1 MRKEAVGESV
11 LSAVGETPL
20 VALDRLAKGLK
31 GRVLAKLEYLNPGSS
46 VKDRPALRIIE
57 DARKSGGLKPGQ
69 TVIERTSG
77 NMGTGLAICC
87 AVLGY
92 PLVVVMSEGNS
103 MERVRMLRALGAKV
117 VRVAQVDGAPGQV
130 TSKDLQKVEK
140 VTIAMH
146 KKLKAFRADQFTSPS
161 VVKSHYE
168 GTGAEIWRQ
177 TGGDVDCFVGVA
189 GSSGTFT
196 GAVKYL
202 KEQKPT
208 VKAFTVEPENAAIL
222 SGKVKNPGRH
232 KLQGVGYA
240 DVPQLWDRAMVDGF
254 VQVTDKEA
262 TETARALAKRE
273 GIFCGYTSGANVA
286 AALQLARKAKKGEVI
301 VTVIC
306 DSGLKYLSTDLFK

>member
-1 MRKEAVGESV
+1 MRTEKFGDSV
-11 LSAVGETPL
+11 LSAVGNTPL
-20 VALDRLAKGLK
+20 VALDRLAKGLP
-31 GRVLAKLEYLNPGSS
+31 GRVLAKLEYVNPGHS

-57 DARKSGGLKPGQ
+57 DARKSGALKPAQ

-92 PLVVVMSEGNS
+92 PLVVVMSVGNS

-117 VRVAQVDGAPGQV
+117 VRVPQVDGAPGQV
-130 TSKDLQKVEK
+130 TSKDLQKVERE
-140 VTIAMH
+140 TI
-146 KKLKAFRADQFTSPS
+146 KLQNKLKAFRADQFTSPS

-168 GTGAEIWRQ
+168 GTGAEIWDQ
-177 TGGDVDCFVGVA
+177 TGGKIDTYVGVA

-202 KEQKPT
+202 KERNRNLR
-208 VKAFTVEPENAAIL
+208 AFTVEPKNAAIL
-222 SGKVKNPGRH
+222 SGKVKSPGRH

-240 DVPQLWDRAMVDGF
+240 EVPQLWDRAMVDGF

-262 TETARALAKRE
+262 TETARNLAKRE

>member
-1 MRKEAVGESV
+1 MRKGAIGSSV

-20 VALDRLAKGLK
+20 VALDRLGEGLP
-31 GRVLAKLEYLNPGSS
+31 GRVLAKLEYLNPGFS

-57 DARKSGGLKPGQ
+57 DARASGALKRGQ

-77 NMGTGLAICC
+77 NMGTGLAIAC

-92 PLVVVMSEGNS
+92 PLVVVMSVGNS
-103 MERVRMLRALGAKV
+103 IERVRMLRALGARV
-117 VRVAQVDGAPGQV
+117 VRVPQVDGAPGQV
-130 TSKDLQKVEK
+130 TSRDLQKVER
-140 VTIAMH
+140 VTIAMQ
-146 KKLKAFRADQFTSPS
+146 KKLSAFRADQFTNPS
-161 VVKSHYE
+161 VITAHSE

-177 TGGDVDCFVGVA
+177 SRGTVSCFVGVA

-196 GAVKYL
+196 GVVKYL
-202 KEQKPT
+202 RRRKPS
-208 VKAFTVEPENAAIL
+208 VRAYTVEPRNAAIL

-240 DVPQLWDRAMVDGF
+240 EVPQLWDRTMVDGF
-254 VQVTDKEA
+254 VQVTDKQA
-262 TETARALAKRE
+262 TDTARALARCE

-286 AALQLARKAKKGEVI
+286 AALMLARHASAGEVI

-306 DSGLKYLSTDLFK
+306 DSGLKYLSTTLFP